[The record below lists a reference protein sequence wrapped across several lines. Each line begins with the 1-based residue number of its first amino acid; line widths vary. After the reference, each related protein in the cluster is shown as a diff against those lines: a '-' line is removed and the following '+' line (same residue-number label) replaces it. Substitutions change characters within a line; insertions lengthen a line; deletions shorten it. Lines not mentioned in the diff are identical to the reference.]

1 MPWLNQAVANRQTI
15 GQLITDTMQTVLM
28 QQDWPVNL
36 ALQDGNKT
44 NLSMLL
50 RLVPLI
56 TLLSAINR
64 FLMSKD
70 PQANLPW
77 QFMKLNK
84 EVSKRQFI

>member
-1 MPWLNQAVANRQTI
+1 MSWLNQVVANRQTI
-15 GQLITDTMQTVLM
+15 GQLITDTMQTLLM

-36 ALQDGNKT
+36 ALQDGKKA

-70 PQANLPW
+70 PQANLAL